1 MVRLTIRI
9 DFEPGHALGPGKIQL
24 LEMVDKTGSIRGAAS
39 AMKMSYRRAWLLI
52 QATEKTFGAPLVAA
66 ATGGRRGGGA
76 SLTALGKR
84 VVRLYR
90 RIEKKAGSATRLS
103 AKALAHSRYSKLKK
117 PRKTAKNK
125 QS

>member
-1 MVRLTIRI
+1 MVRLTIRV
-9 DFEPGHALGPGKIQL
+9 DFEPGHALGPGKIRL
-24 LEMVDKTGSIRGAAS
+24 LEQVDEAGSIRGAAS

-52 QATEKTFGAPLVAA
+52 QATEKTFGAPLIVA

-90 RIEKKAGSATRLS
+90 QIEKQAGAATARS
-103 AKALAHSRYSKLKK
+103 AKALMHSRHSKLKK
-117 PRKTAKNK
+117 PQKTAKNK

>member
-1 MVRLTIRI
+1 MVRLWIRV
-9 DFEPGHALGPGKIQL
+9 DFEPGHALGPGKICL
-24 LEMVDKTGSIRGAAS
+24 LEQVEETGSIRRAAS

-66 ATGGRRGGGA
+66 ATGGRQGGGA

-90 RIEKKAGSATRLS
+90 QIERKAAAATAQSART
-103 AKALAHSRYSKLKK
+103 LAHSRYSKLKK
-117 PRKTAKNK
+117 RRKTGKNK

>member
-1 MVRLTIRI
+1 MIRV
-9 DFEPGHALGPGKIQL
+9 DFEPGHALGPGKIHL
-24 LEMVDKTGSIRGAAS
+24 LEQIQATGSIRGAAS

-52 QATEKTFGAPLVAA
+52 QATEKTFGVPLVAA

-76 SLTALGKR
+76 SLTTLGKR

-90 RIEKKAGSATRLS
+90 QIEKKAGAATGLP
-103 AKALAHSRYSKLKK
+103 AKALAHSRYSKPKK
-117 PRKTAKNK
+117 QRKTGKNK